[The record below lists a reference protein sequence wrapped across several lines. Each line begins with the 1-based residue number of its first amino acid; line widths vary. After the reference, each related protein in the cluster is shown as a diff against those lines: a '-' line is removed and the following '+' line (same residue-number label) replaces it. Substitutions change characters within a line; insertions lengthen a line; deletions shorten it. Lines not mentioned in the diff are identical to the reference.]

1 MWCSKLTPE
10 TAVIIDLAPYRFF
23 HWLFTGC
30 AQGASLCHSHQVTKC
45 LGLRLCSYSREGRL
59 VVLCQQ
65 CRIPSQQLH
74 VRAPQAPPRN
84 ELGSK
89 GTLNRRVG
97 TLLAGYWAGSLRG
110 ARIRMRPET
119 GATRIQDLL
128 LGVPKKGLW
137 STCLVSLDDVFMEPV
152 RRSGA
157 RVGTAGLWMD
167 MRRRSGWTSL
177 FHRAIL
183 GLPGRSHG
191 ARLDQL
197 GRCSSIACL
206 LPCSGQSSSPMSLLR
221 WASPSFR
228 QHPYHGYKLNAR

>member
-1 MWCSKLTPE
+1 MVGLLSLISGALAAVADRCDCKDKRGAEIDRVRSKLTPE

-59 VVLCQQ
+59 AVLCQQ

-128 LGVPKKGLW
+128 LGVPKKG
-137 STCLVSLDDVFMEPV
+137 TMVN
-152 RRSGA
+152 
-157 RVGTAGLWMD
+157 
-167 MRRRSGWTSL
+167 
-177 FHRAIL
+177 
-183 GLPGRSHG
+183 
-191 ARLDQL
+191 
-197 GRCSSIACL
+197 
-206 LPCSGQSSSPMSLLR
+206 LPCQSR
-221 WASPSFR
+221 
-228 QHPYHGYKLNAR
+228 